1 MDLTFN
7 KGESISVYPELC
19 FEFDN
24 DFLKRQNRL
33 TQNRMMTDGGIL
45 AESYALIDRVD
56 HSLDYLR
63 TEDGQSVEK
72 LKDFYSLLVKF

>member
-1 MDLTFN
+1 M
-7 KGESISVYPELC
+7 I
-19 FEFDN
+19 
-24 DFLKRQNRL
+24 
-33 TQNRMMTDGGIL
+33 TDGGIL

-56 HSLDYLR
+56 RSLDYLR